1 MNDNLDVIWV
11 WFYVVETAKISKVKL
26 EISKVSIVISYRIQ
40 RIAFIFGFFHNQTIY
55 SAVDFTRSLGYKYY
69 LTCLKSLSSI

>member
-11 WFYVVETAKISKVKL
+11 WFYVVETAKISKLKFLYQMLSLIGFKESHLSLV
-26 EISKVSIVISYRIQ
+26 
-40 RIAFIFGFFHNQTIY
+40 FIHNQTIY

>member
-11 WFYVVETAKISKVKL
+11 WFYVVETAKISKLKFLYQLLSLIGFKESHLSLV
-26 EISKVSIVISYRIQ
+26 
-40 RIAFIFGFFHNQTIY
+40 FIHNQTIY